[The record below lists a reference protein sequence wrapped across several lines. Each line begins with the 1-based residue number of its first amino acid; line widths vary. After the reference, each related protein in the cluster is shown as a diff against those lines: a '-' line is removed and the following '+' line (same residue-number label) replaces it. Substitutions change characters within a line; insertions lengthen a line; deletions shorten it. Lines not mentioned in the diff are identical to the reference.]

1 MSSKQKRGETMQ
13 DKILPKV
20 KSYYEQAKNSSSY
33 QKWYAEQKNA
43 WAFYDG
49 EQWTKEEI
57 DRLSENGQ
65 PAIVINKLAS
75 KIDNIAGSE
84 ISGRTRIFYRSR
96 SGEKREE
103 ETARAL
109 TDLALYVAEQNDQGL
124 EISNMFKEGL
134 VSGIAWLDVGV
145 QKGFEGPQ
153 VFNRY
158 EESSS
163 VVWDQNFKRADY
175 SDARFICRERW
186 LDEETLKEMFP
197 KQSENLVASNKF
209 HNKAT
214 SFTFTQ
220 KPQFEIQ
227 YQNSGDQTF
236 LVVEVQFKQT
246 EKSYKITTPQGKVF
260 QTFDKKVAF
269 LNSENKVEES
279 YEPRLY
285 LAYFSDNV
293 LLDYRPLPYNFNN
306 FTLIPYIYK
315 RDKKDGRPYGL
326 LRGAIDPQREL
337 NKRRSKAMHLLN
349 TAQVIADVDAVEDP
363 NILAKEAA
371 RPDGIILKRPG
382 KDLRIIRNSDLAASQ
397 VSVMDQASR
406 DIQEVVGLFD
416 ESIGKHS
423 NATSGIAIH
432 QRQRASAM
440 NQMFA
445 FDALRR
451 SKKMLGVMVLSLIRQ
466 FFTHSMVI
474 QITDQLGASN
484 AVQLNVPVTDE
495 NGNVLQ
501 DENGEPLKYN
511 DVSVGVFDILVEEVK
526 DVLSSRELEAEQLNL
541 LIQAG
546 VPIAPKFLIEATN
559 LKNKDEILQSLTS
572 ENGQENKA

>member
-1 MSSKQKRGETMQ
+1 MQ
-13 DKILPKV
+13 DKILPKI

-33 QKWYAEQKNA
+33 QNWYQEQQNA

-134 VSGIAWLDVGV
+134 VSGVAWLDVGV
-145 QKGFEGPQ
+145 QKGFEGPHI
-153 VFNRY
+153 FNRY

-186 LDEETLKEMFP
+186 LDEETLKAMFP
-197 KQSENLVASNKF
+197 NTSESLLLSNSNSSGVQTNINF
-209 HNKAT
+209 M
-214 SFTFTQ
+214 Q
-220 KPQFEIQ
+220 KPQFEIH
-227 YQNSGDQTF
+227 YQNSDEKTH

-246 EKSYKITTPQGKVF
+246 EKSYKVTTPQGKVF

-269 LNSENKVEES
+269 IDMENTVEES
-279 YEPRLY
+279 HAQRIY
-285 LAYFSDNV
+285 LAYFSDNI

-349 TAQVIADVDAVEDP
+349 TAQVIADIDAVEDP

-416 ESIGKHS
+416 ESIGRHS

-451 SKKMLGVMVLSLIRQ
+451 SKKMLGIRVLSLIRQ
-466 FFTHSMVI
+466 FFNHSMVI
-474 QITDQLGASN
+474 QITDHLGASN
-484 AVQLNVPVTDE
+484 AVQLNVPVTDK
-495 NGNVLQ
+495 NGNTLQ
-501 DENGEPLKYN
+501 NENGEPLKYN

-541 LIQAG
+541 LMQAG
-546 VPIAPKFLIEATN
+546 VPIAPKFLVEATN
-559 LKNKDEILQSLTS
+559 LKNKEEILQSLNVDNVQNN
-572 ENGQENKA
+572 EV

>member
-1 MSSKQKRGETMQ
+1 MMQ
-13 DKILPKV
+13 DKILPKI
-20 KSYYEQAKNSSSY
+20 KSYYEQAKSSASY
-33 QKWYAEQKNA
+33 LKWQEEQKQA

-49 EQWTKEEI
+49 EQWTKEEV

-109 TDLALYVAEQNDQGL
+109 SDLALYVAEHNDQGL
-124 EISNMFKEGL
+124 EISSMFKEGL

-145 QKGFEGPQ
+145 QNSFEGPKI
-153 VFNRY
+153 FNRY
-158 EESSS
+158 EDSSS

-186 LDEETLKEMFP
+186 LDSEELKQTFPNSYENLGVVDGQSSASGVSFTLKP
-197 KQSENLVASNKF
+197 KYEISYKDETENR
-209 HNKAT
+209 T
-214 SFTFTQ
+214 
-220 KPQFEIQ
+220 
-227 YQNSGDQTF
+227 

-246 EKSYKITTPQGKVF
+246 EKSYRITTPKGKVF

-269 LNSENKVEES
+269 ANAENKVEES
-279 YEPRLY
+279 YQQRIY
-285 LAYFSDNV
+285 LAYFSEQV
-293 LLDYRPLPYNFNN
+293 LLDVRPLPYNFNN

-326 LRGAIDPQREL
+326 LRSAIDPQREL

-349 TAQVIADVDAVEDP
+349 TAQVIADIDAVEDP

-371 RPDGIILKRPG
+371 RPDGVILKRPG
-382 KDLRIIRNSDLAASQ
+382 KDLRIVRNADLASSQ
-397 VSVMDQASR
+397 VAVMDQASR
-406 DIQEVVGLFD
+406 DIQEIIGLFD

-451 SKKMLGVMVLSLIRQ
+451 TKKMLGMMVLSMVRQ
-466 FFTHSMVI
+466 FFSHAMVI
-474 QITDQLGASN
+474 QITDNLGASN
-484 AVQLNVPVTDE
+484 AVHLNMPVADE
-495 NGNVLQ
+495 NGEVLL
-501 DENGEPLKYN
+501 DENGEPLKHN

-526 DVLSSRELEAEQLNL
+526 DVLSSRELEVEQMNL
-541 LIQAG
+541 LLQAG
-546 VPIAPKFLIEATN
+546 VPIPPKYLVEATN
-559 LKNKDEILQSLTS
+559 LKNKDEILQSLEAQPVS
-572 ENGQENKA
+572 NEYKA

>member
-1 MSSKQKRGETMQ
+1 MMQ

-20 KSYYEQAKNSSSY
+20 KKYYEQAKSSASY
-33 QKWYAEQKNA
+33 RAWLKEQKEA

-49 EQWTKEEI
+49 EQWTKEEVS
-57 DRLSENGQ
+57 RLSENGQ

-84 ISGRTRIFYRSR
+84 ISGRTRVLFRSR

-109 TDLALYVAEQNDQGL
+109 SDLALYVAEQNDQGL
-124 EISNMFKEGL
+124 EISNLFKEGL
-134 VSGIAWLDVGV
+134 VSGISWLDVGV
-145 QKGFEGPQ
+145 ENAPYGTF
-153 VFNRY
+153 VFNRH

-175 SDARFICRERW
+175 SDARFICRERF
-186 LDEETLKEMFP
+186 LDEESLKAMFP
-197 KQSENLVASNKF
+197 KTYEKLGGFEKRNSQSLTNSMFE
-209 HNKAT
+209 
-214 SFTFTQ
+214 
-220 KPQFEIQ
+220 KPTFEIS
-227 YQNSGDQTF
+227 YKDEKNETT

-246 EKSYKITTPQGKVF
+246 EKSYKITTPKGKVF
-260 QTFDKKVAF
+260 HTFDKKVAYA
-269 LNSENKVEES
+269 NSENNVEVS
-279 YEPRLY
+279 YQPRVY
-285 LAYFSDNV
+285 LAYFSDQV
-293 LLDYRPLPYNFNN
+293 LLEFRALPYNYNN

-326 LRGAIDPQREL
+326 LRSAIDPQREL

-349 TAQVIADVDAVEDP
+349 TAQVIADIDAVEDP
-363 NILAKEAA
+363 NILSREAA

-382 KDLRIIRNSDLAASQ
+382 KDLRIVRNSELAASQ

-406 DIQEVVGLFD
+406 DIQEVIGLFD

-451 SKKMLGVMVLSLIRQ
+451 TKKTLGHMVLSLIRQ
-466 FFTHSMVI
+466 FFNHQMVI
-474 QITDQLGASN
+474 NITDHLGASN
-484 AVQLNVPVTDE
+484 AVHLNIPVVDE
-495 NGNVLQ
+495 NGNALL
-501 DENGEPLKYN
+501 DDNGEPLKHN
-511 DVSVGVFDILVEEVK
+511 DVSVGVFDIIVEEVK

-559 LKNKDEILQSLTS
+559 LKNKDEILRSLGSAEPETVQS
-572 ENGQENKA
+572 